1 MSSLLSVIATKCPQT
16 AAVNFYSIEAKAA
29 KTALAS
35 MDKGCTAFLE
45 TIADIDNAHFMTMY
59 EMQAFVEQTSGMKFN
74 YPPRDRLIAAKELA
88 RLLSQKQKELPPVP
102 SQKADTNVYR
112 VCLPGSII
120 TPCKKGTKLA
130 LFVEMMIKG
139 ATLPEMIAASG
150 VKKDGKPCEEG
161 GVLSSINYDI
171 HKRKGIGYKITKR
184 EGVDFY
190 EIVLPQGFTGPVIV

>member
-29 KTALAS
+29 KTALAG

-59 EMQAFVEQTSGMKFN
+59 EMQAFVETIGGMKFN

-88 RLLSQKQKELPPVP
+88 RVLAQKQKELPPVP
-102 SQKADTNVYR
+102 LKQAAENVYR
-112 VCLPGSII
+112 VCLPGQII

-130 LFVEMMIKG
+130 LFVEMMQKG
-139 ATLPEMIAASG
+139 ATLPEMIEASG
-150 VKKDGKPCEEG
+150 QKEG
-161 GVLSSINYDI
+161 GVLSSINYDLN
-171 HKRKGIGYKITKR
+171 KRKGIGYKITKKD
-184 EGVDFY
+184 GVDFY
-190 EIVLPQGFTGPVIV
+190 QILLPVNFKGLVIV